1 MTENF
6 EENTMLDEHMNQVFD
21 WSDSDMP
28 IRDALWDYYMYVLSD
43 YNLSCSF
50 AYKLC
55 DQTSSFFLPSSSFFP
70 ISIFCFI
77 LCIIIALC

>member
-28 IRDALWDYYMYVLSD
+28 IRDALWDYYMQSNAKDTIKTEEAMKKYLDMSD
-43 YNLSCSF
+43 
-50 AYKLC
+50 ADVKADAEKL
-55 DQTSSFFLPSSSFFP
+55 LKK
-70 ISIFCFI
+70 
-77 LCIIIALC
+77 